1 MSAITPPQVNISEY
15 EVSEDQ
21 ARYPIT
27 ASKITFLNLGAY
39 PVYVGLVPVMP
50 ADVYQVNIEHP
61 QLIRHN
67 FSIRFDETVA
77 AVSAAVQAQ
86 FGLKATS
93 YLVIQTMQPQ
103 GI

>member
-1 MSAITPPQVNISEY
+1 MSVISLPQVNIAEY
-15 EVSEDQ
+15 EVSKDES
-21 ARYPIT
+21 RYPIT

-50 ADVYQVNIEHP
+50 ADIYQVNIEHP
-61 QLIRHN
+61 QIIRHN

-77 AVSAAVQAQ
+77 AVSAAIQTQ

-93 YLVIQTMQPQ
+93 YLVIQTMRPQ
-103 GI
+103 GL